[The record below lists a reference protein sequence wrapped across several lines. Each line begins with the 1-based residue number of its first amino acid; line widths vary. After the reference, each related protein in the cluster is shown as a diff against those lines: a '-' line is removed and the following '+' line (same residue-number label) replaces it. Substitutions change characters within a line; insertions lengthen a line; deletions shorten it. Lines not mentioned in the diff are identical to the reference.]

1 MKPIRLPKLIR
12 QVSLNYAKL
21 SPEQLDALRRRY
33 TLIQK
38 KREQLQDDLA
48 SVKLIESEFEYYKQS
63 LLDILKL
70 RKKKGYNFNL
80 QNGYVHRPNMK
91 PWENGRM
98 KKKLIPDFPD
108 AVKREL
114 VNV

>member
-1 MKPIRLPKLIR
+1 MKPIKFPKLSR

-21 SPEQLDALRRRY
+21 TPEQLNALRQRY

-38 KREQLQDDLA
+38 KRDQLQNDLA
-48 SVKLIESEFEYYKQS
+48 AIRLIESEFEYHKQS

-80 QNGYVHRPNMK
+80 QHGYVHRPNMK
-91 PWENGRM
+91 PWENGSV
-98 KKKLIPDFPD
+98 KKKIIPDFPE
-108 AVKREL
+108 VERKL
-114 VNV
+114 SSV